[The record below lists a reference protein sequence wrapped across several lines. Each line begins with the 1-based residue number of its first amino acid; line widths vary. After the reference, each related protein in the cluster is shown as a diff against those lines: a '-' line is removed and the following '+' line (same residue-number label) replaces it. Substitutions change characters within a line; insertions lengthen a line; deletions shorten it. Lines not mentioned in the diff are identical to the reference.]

1 MWVPHHSY
9 RCCIKALKFLHF
21 SPFIFM
27 RCKDAWKPF
36 IAFYVFFLNTRA
48 SHQNVVVFFFSASE
62 NNNILKIWD
71 HVFQNNK
78 VIQPFPQV
86 IQIKLRMKHL
96 KQTLLNMFKE
106 KIAFQACKSVLC
118 ALWCFI
124 KRSSRAKINNC
135 RNLKKKRD
143 EIWNESFFF
152 FFASFF
158 LTDCPADFWRHG
170 CFA

>member
-27 RCKDAWKPF
+27 RCIDAWKPF
-36 IAFYVFFLNTRA
+36 IPFYVFFLNTRA
-48 SHQNVVVFFFSASE
+48 SHQNVVFFLSFGEQQYFEDLRIMSPKITKLL
-62 NNNILKIWD
+62 NGFLKQC
-71 HVFQNNK
+71 HKQ
-78 VIQPFPQV
+78 
-86 IQIKLRMKHL
+86 KLRMKHL

-135 RNLKKKRD
+135 RNLIKKKERWD
-143 EIWNESFFF
+143 LKLRL